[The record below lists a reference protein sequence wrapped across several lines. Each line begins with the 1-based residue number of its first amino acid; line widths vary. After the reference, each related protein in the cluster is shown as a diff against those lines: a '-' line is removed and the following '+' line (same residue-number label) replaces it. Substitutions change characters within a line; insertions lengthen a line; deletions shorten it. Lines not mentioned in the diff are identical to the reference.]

1 MAIGGIGLGIGYISL
16 VSALIKWFP
25 DYRGMATGIA
35 IMGFGGGAMIGYP
48 LAVILINY
56 YASASSVGVAQ
67 TFMVMALG
75 YFICMMV
82 GAFSY
87 RIPATDWKSTDW
99 TPPLN

>member
-1 MAIGGIGLGIGYISL
+1 MVIGGIGLGLGYTSL

-25 DYRGMATGIA
+25 DHRGMATGMA
-35 IMGFGGGAMIGYP
+35 IKGFGGGTMIGYP
-48 LAVILINY
+48 LAVMLINY

-82 GAFSY
+82 GAFSC